1 MRLRKVIYVAAL
13 ATLFVSGCVASNKE
27 VTAPAETTTEA
38 PVEDLTKVTLA
49 GKEVSVPIKVSDIVD
64 MGFTLESTDMET
76 IGFNQD
82 CVGYF
87 KSPDGAM
94 LIANIGVQEGE
105 GLTPEEGYAFD
116 VLEDIGNTQG
126 DGVLSV
132 YGGISTSSSVEEVEA
147 VYGEP
152 TYNDGSNKLYYKIIG
167 DAAYSDMVCVAV
179 IDDKVKRVEVC
190 NAKEFKEIPMATPSD
205 SE

>member
-1 MRLRKVIYVAAL
+1 M
-13 ATLFVSGCVASNKE
+13 
-27 VTAPAETTTEA
+27 
-38 PVEDLTKVTLA
+38 TKVTIA

-132 YGGISTSSSVEEVEA
+132 YGGISISSSVEEVEA

-152 TYNDGSNKLYYKIIG
+152 TFNDGSNKLYYKIIG

-179 IDDKVKRVEVC
+179 IDDEVKRVEVC

>member
-1 MRLRKVIYVAAL
+1 MRLRKVIYAAAL
-13 ATLFVSGCVASNKE
+13 ATLFASGCAANNKE
-27 VTAPAETTTEA
+27 VVETETSVEA

-94 LIANIGVQEGE
+94 LIANIGVHEGE

-132 YGGISTSSSVEEVEA
+132 YGGISISSSVEEVEA

-152 TYNDGSNKLYYKIIG
+152 TFNDGSNKLYYKIIG

>member
-1 MRLRKVIYVAAL
+1 MRLRKVIYAAAL
-13 ATLFVSGCVASNKE
+13 TTLFVSGCAANNKE
-27 VTAPAETTTEA
+27 VVEAETSVEA

-49 GKEVSVPIKVSDIVD
+49 GNEVSVPIKVSDIVD

-132 YGGISTSSSVEEVEA
+132 YGGISISSSVEEVEA

-152 TYNDGSNKLYYKIIG
+152 TFNDGSNKLYYKIIG

-190 NAKEFKEIPMATPSD
+190 NAKEFKEIPVATPSD

>member
-13 ATLFVSGCVASNKE
+13 ATLFVSGCAASNKE

-94 LIANIGVQEGE
+94 LITNIGVQEGD
-105 GLTPEEGYAFD
+105 GLAPEEGYAFD

-126 DGVLSV
+126 
-132 YGGISTSSSVEEVEA
+132 ISISSSVEEVEA

-152 TYNDGSNKLYYKIIG
+152 TFNDGSNKLYYKIIG

-190 NAKEFKEIPMATPSD
+190 NAKEFKEIPAATPSD

>member
-13 ATLFVSGCVASNKE
+13 TTLFVSGCAANSKE
-27 VTAPAETTTEA
+27 VVETETSVEA

-64 MGFTLESTDMET
+64 MGFTLVSTDMET

-105 GLTPEEGYAFD
+105 GLAPEEGYAFD

-132 YGGISTSSSVEEVEA
+132 YDGISISSSVEEVEA

-152 TYNDGSNKLYYKIIG
+152 TFNDGSNKLYYKIIG

-190 NAKEFKEIPMATPSD
+190 NAKEFKEIPVATPSD